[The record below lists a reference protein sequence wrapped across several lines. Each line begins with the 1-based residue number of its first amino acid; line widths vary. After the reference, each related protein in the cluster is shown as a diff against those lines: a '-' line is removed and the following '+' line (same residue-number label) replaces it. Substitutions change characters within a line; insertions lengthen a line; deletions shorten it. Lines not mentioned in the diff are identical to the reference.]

1 VITDMSH
8 PATVVD
14 RLTKVYRRGQDLG
27 KKGASRNLS
36 AYVNRAA
43 NLVRATRDT
52 YFRALDDISFEV
64 EHGDVFGIVGRNGA
78 GKSTLLK
85 ILARI
90 TLPSAGRAEI
100 YGRVSSLLEV
110 GTGFHPELTGREN
123 IYLSGSILGMRKA
136 DIARRFDEI
145 VAFSE
150 LEKSL
155 DTPVKHYSSGMY
167 VRLAFSVAA
176 HLEPDVLL
184 ADEVLA
190 VGDVNFETKSIN
202 KMRALNAQ
210 GMTILL
216 VTHNMYLIQTV
227 CKRAIC
233 IDAGR
238 IVADGP
244 PLNVISKYRTL
255 NLNQPE
261 QVRDQAEA
269 ALRNRPA
276 RMVSLF
282 SEPRDVSPDSGLT
295 VSMRAKVRDPGMVRF
310 ALRFTAPDALH
321 YFTVY
326 SEPVRPADGCVACE
340 VTIPRI
346 MLMPGNY
353 YLWGNVCADDQ
364 DRTILAEDYI
374 PLLVRGNADHL
385 HKLNFLWN
393 EAVWRVATGEP
404 IPAEQSAP

>member
-1 VITDMSH
+1 MTKLYERHASKHNVPKRSFL
-8 PATVVD
+8 D
-14 RLTKVYRRGQDLG
+14 RVKRVAGLEKSNGE
-27 KKGASRNLS
+27 NE
-36 AYVNRAA
+36 
-43 NLVRATRDT
+43 
-52 YFRALDDISFEV
+52 FRALDDVSFEV
-64 EHGDVFGIVGRNGA
+64 ERGDVFGVVGRNGA

-90 TLPSAGRAEI
+90 TLPSTGRAEI

-123 IYLSGSILGMRKA
+123 VYLSGSILGMRRA
-136 DIARRFDEI
+136 DITRRFDEI

-150 LEKSL
+150 LEKFL

-190 VGDVNFETKSIN
+190 VGDFNFWTKSIN

-210 GMTILL
+210 GMTIVL
-216 VTHNMYLIQTV
+216 VTHDMWMIQTV

-244 PLNVISKYRTL
+244 PMNVVSKYRTL
-255 NLNQPE
+255 NMN
-261 QVRDQAEA
+261 VRDHVEAEA
-269 ALRNRPA
+269 LKNSAA
-276 RMVSLF
+276 RMTTLF
-282 SEPRDVSPDSGLT
+282 SEQKEVSPDSCLT
-295 VSMRAKVRDPGMVRF
+295 VFMRAAVRDLPTVRF
-310 ALRFTAPDALH
+310 MLRITSPDGLH

-326 SEPVRPADGCVACE
+326 SEPILRSADGSVACE
-340 VTIPRI
+340 VTLRRV
-346 MLMPGNY
+346 MLMPGDY
-353 YLWGNVCADDQ
+353 HLWAGVCSDDEH
-364 DRTILAEDYI
+364 RVILSEDHTS
-374 PLLVRGNADHL
+374 LTVRGDADHL

-393 EAVWRVATGEP
+393 EADWRIPIDEP
-404 IPAEQSAP
+404 DSVEKSST